1 MEYLTS
7 PDLLYVPLLLCLALC
22 LILTTFF
29 SYKNPGIRAAVF
41 TCLVALG
48 FRYEFWRLT
57 STLNL
62 ETPVSAALSL
72 LILGAEILL
81 FAHFLG
87 NSFFEIWRRDRKAET
102 DEKARLISQGAY
114 QPSVDIYI
122 TTYNEPADI
131 LRRTLIGCQ
140 AIEYARKKIYLLDDG
155 NRPEIKA
162 LADSYHVGYITRE
175 SNIHYKAGNL
185 NNALLHT
192 NGDLLACFDADF
204 IPTRNFLTRTLGYFT
219 EPDVALVQTP
229 QNFYNS
235 DPIENNLGLFGIITC
250 EQELFFQKVQPS
262 RDAANAVICCGTSY
276 VIRRSALAEIGGFPT
291 TSITEDFLTSIELH
305 SRQYQVVYVNELLSA
320 GDTPG
325 NIGDYIKQRARWC
338 RGILQALFCSTNPLT
353 IPGLTLKQRLYHALG
368 IFYWLTAF
376 SRLILLATPLCFLLF
391 GFFPIQTTWEEIV
404 YYFAPYYLSYL
415 MLENWLSGG
424 KRSPI
429 WSDLYEYLIC
439 FPICVTVLSTLMKP
453 FGAPFWVTPKMQ
465 GIPRVQFNMNIG
477 YPLLVM
483 FFIYLLAFVLQ
494 FKAWDWQLEHE
505 SALIN
510 LAWGLYNMVLLWL
523 TLQTCFDTPE
533 KRENIVFTCQL
544 SGRLTAG
551 GQVNDLMVTE
561 LSLTHALI
569 RIPLQPNQ
577 SRHRIHPP
585 PSLLQLDIPSLGLY
599 HLNVSLAPDETA
611 HSSLKTVEQLL
622 VFNALTN
629 DQFCILVEQLY
640 CQPDRWQD
648 RRLSNNVYFW
658 NFILSIF
665 RIYPLT
671 NTRFGA
677 SPPMAEGVMTEN
689 GKIVR

>member
-1 MEYLTS
+1 MEYPTS

-29 SYKNPGIRAAVF
+29 SYKSPGIRAAVF
-41 TCLVALG
+41 VCLVVLG

-62 ETPVSAALSL
+62 DTPVAAVLSFT
-72 LILGAEILL
+72 ILGAEILL
-81 FAHFLG
+81 FVHFLG
-87 NSFFEIWRRDRKAET
+87 NAFFEIWRRDRKAET
-102 DEKARLISQGAY
+102 DEKARRINLGTY

-122 TTYNEPADI
+122 TTYNEPADM
-131 LRRTLIGCQ
+131 LRRTIIGCQ

-162 LADSYHVGYITRE
+162 LADSYQVGYLSRE
-175 SNIHYKAGNL
+175 SNTHYKAGNL
-185 NNALLHT
+185 NNALRHT
-192 NGDLLACFDADF
+192 DGELLACFDADF
-204 IPTRNFLTRTLGYFT
+204 IPTRNFLTRTLGYFA

-235 DPIENNLGLFGIITC
+235 DPIENNLGLFGIITS

-276 VIRRSALAEIGGFPT
+276 VIRRAALTAIGGFPT

-305 SRQYQVVYVNELLSA
+305 SRQYRVVYVNELLSA

-338 RGILQALFCSTNPLT
+338 RGILQALYSSTNPLT

-424 KRSPI
+424 KRSPL

-465 GIPRVQFNMNIG
+465 GIPSVRFNMNIG
-477 YPLLVM
+477 YPLLVA

-494 FKAWDWQLEHE
+494 FKAWDWQLDHE
-505 SALIN
+505 PAFIN
-510 LAWGLYNMVLLWL
+510 LAWGLYNMVILWL
-523 TLQTCFDTPE
+523 TLQTCLDTPE
-533 KRENIVFTCQL
+533 KRENIVFTCRL
-544 SGRLTAG
+544 PGRLTAG
-551 GQVNDLMVTE
+551 EKASDLIVTE

-569 RIPLQPNQ
+569 SLPSQFNQ
-577 SRHRIHPP
+577 SGQAMQTASGILR
-585 PSLLQLDIPSLGLY
+585 LDIPGLGL
-599 HLNVSLAPDETA
+599 HQLNASLWDEGKPSTQHPSA
-611 HSSLKTVEQLL
+611 AIERLL
-622 VFNALTN
+622 VFDSLTK
-629 DQFCILVEQLY
+629 DQFRILVEQLY

-648 RRLSNNVYFW
+648 RRLNNNVYFW

-671 NTRFGA
+671 NTRFLMSA
-677 SPPMAEGVMTEN
+677 TTEELT
-689 GKIVR
+689 